1 MLEKGF
7 KVALINPLT
16 TDAYRRGKLKTSKTD
31 KLDCLLIIKVLQMNE
46 DFRRVTLD
54 DYHLREMKQLTRHHH
69 TLTEDL
75 QRIKARLQ
83 ACIDIVFPEFNRLF
97 DSTYSIVYLRVLKE
111 LSSAFTIS
119 KTDIRAIRKLFAIRK
134 QGKRIQLTPEELKLA
149 ASKSIGEIN
158 PIIELEIKHY
168 VSQIELIKE
177 QLNSIDTKI
186 KEFSNQLNS
195 PITSIPGI
203 AHISGMTILSELGD
217 IHRFSSAA
225 KVIRYAGM
233 NPFDIQSGNFTA
245 QATRITKKGSSN
257 LRKSLYQIISHV
269 IRFNPVFQHYYTKKL
284 KEGKGQLCAQGHCVR
299 KLLRVI
305 YKLLT
310 ENQTFSPIQLN

>member
-1 MLEKGF
+1 MCQSLQPYLESDHLIGLEDTGHYGDNLVFFLLKKGF

-31 KLDCLLIIKVLQMNE
+31 KLDCLLITKVLQMNE

-119 KTDIRAIRKLFAIRK
+119 KTDIRAIRKLFAIKK

-149 ASKSIGEIN
+149 SSKSIGEIN

-168 VSQIELIKE
+168 VSQINYGYLEC
-177 QLNSIDTKI
+177 
-186 KEFSNQLNS
+186 
-195 PITSIPGI
+195 
-203 AHISGMTILSELGD
+203 
-217 IHRFSSAA
+217 HR
-225 KVIRYAGM
+225 
-233 NPFDIQSGNFTA
+233 
-245 QATRITKKGSSN
+245 
-257 LRKSLYQIISHV
+257 
-269 IRFNPVFQHYYTKKL
+269 HY
-284 KEGKGQLCAQGHCVR
+284 R
-299 KLLRVI
+299 
-305 YKLLT
+305 
-310 ENQTFSPIQLN
+310 S